1 MAEFDAARA
10 AFKSGDYQTALNG
23 VERALQQ
30 IPDDGVLHEFRALV
44 LFAQGKYQE
53 AAGTV
58 SSVLAGGPGWDWET
72 LRGLYPD
79 VASYTGQLRALEAFA
94 RSHPTEAYPRFLLAY
109 HYMSCGY
116 SDAAVEQLKRVVALQ
131 PNDTVA
137 RQMLKSLSPDAQVPA
152 SAPAPAAEPS
162 LPPQAPVAAADP
174 TVPPAPPAAE
184 VQTVSRPV
192 TTEEVVGDWNASRDD
207 GSTFDLTLDK
217 EGTFTWKYAGNGQD
231 NSLKGKYT
239 LAKDLLILEP
249 DSGGAMIG
257 RVSGVADGQFHFQL
271 VGGPPGDPGLTFKK

>member
-1 MAEFDAARA
+1 
-10 AFKSGDYQTALNG
+10 
-23 VERALQQ
+23 
-30 IPDDGVLHEFRALV
+30 
-44 LFAQGKYQE
+44 
-53 AAGTV
+53 
-58 SSVLAGGPGWDWET
+58 
-72 LRGLYPD
+72 
-79 VASYTGQLRALEAFA
+79 
-94 RSHPTEAYPRFLLAY
+94 
-109 HYMSCGY
+109 
-116 SDAAVEQLKRVVALQ
+116 
-131 PNDTVA
+131 
-137 RQMLKSLSPDAQVPA
+137 MLKSLSPDAQVPA

-162 LPPQAPVAAADP
+162 LPPQPPIAAADP

-271 VGGPPGDPGLTFKK
+271 VGGPEGDPGLTFKK